1 MNTICKTLDERRRYL
16 ERVFQLAR
24 IDKLVKNQK
33 DFALQLGIAPAT
45 LSLALKGD
53 ERYLTDNLEIKVR
66 YYAIQNN
73 LEEGVREMES
83 KAETQ
88 AAKNQQGSG
97 VFIPEETRAMFDN
110 MAETIRIQAQLLAQF
125 QGTGLMAGAIM
136 QAPKN
141 FRTEGK

>member
-1 MNTICKTLDERRRYL
+1 MNTICKTLDERRHYL

-88 AAKNQQGSG
+88 AAKNQQGPG

-136 QAPKN
+136 QTPKN

>member
-88 AAKNQQGSG
+88 AAKNQQSSG

-125 QGTGLMAGAIM
+125 QGSGLMAGAIM
-136 QAPKN
+136 QTPKN

>member
-1 MNTICKTLDERRRYL
+1 MNTICKTLDERRHYL

-83 KAETQ
+83 KAKTQ

-125 QGTGLMAGAIM
+125 QGSGLMAGAIM